1 MSRRNRQRSRH
12 ANLARANPLLT
23 IRKLEAPIRIR
34 CRSRMTALRRRR
46 TRVRSSPAQRQQRAN
61 HLLRKSMGHRRMP
74 GLSPRKGRC
83 LTATRRQGP
92 APGRSTPVF
101 EGDGGDQRKPA
112 EQPVNRVSL
121 AKPAVIEYSIA
132 RQDSYNLRRRRRIC
146 HSISHPVSTQKKFH
160 PR

>member
-1 MSRRNRQRSRH
+1 MDRRAVLTSLGAVAFASPSRAQETPHWSSPVIDMH
-12 ANLARANPLLT
+12 FH
-23 IRKLEAPIRIR
+23 I
-34 CRSRMTALRRRR
+34 RR
-46 TRVRSSPAQRQQRAN
+46 TPELS
-61 HLLRKSMGHRRMP
+61 LRKRRE
-74 GLSPRKGRC
+74 
-83 LTATRRQGP
+83 LTAIRHQGP